1 MTGGINITRKH
12 VLSIIILSISLTCI
26 LFPNK
31 SIATK
36 WVYPF
41 VVWDGFVY
49 VVSEEYVTEI
59 DSKIGHVTMYS
70 NMEERP
76 GNFSNIYKKGTK
88 YYSIKG
94 VSTEESIAIRE
105 FDGKYKKADRKE
117 EYRYNSYEDLH
128 EEEKFGFSDL
138 VKGLSVLLLIIVFG
152 TFFVRKNR
160 NN

>member
-1 MTGGINITRKH
+1 MTRKH
-12 VLSIIILSISLTCI
+12 LLSIIILSISLTCI

-36 WVYPF
+36 WLYPF

-59 DSKIGHVTMYS
+59 DSEIGQVTMYS
-70 NMEERP
+70 DMEELP
-76 GNFSNIYKKGTK
+76 GNFSNTYNKGTK
-88 YYSIKG
+88 YYAIKG

-105 FDGKYKKADRKE
+105 SDGQYKKADRKE
-117 EYRYNSYEDLH
+117 EYRHHSNEDLDK
-128 EEEKFGFSDL
+128 EEKFGFSDL
-138 VKGLSVLLLIIVFG
+138 VIGLSVLILIIVFG
-152 TFFVRKNR
+152 TFFVRKKR